1 MLVSIIIPAY
11 KQEKTIKDD
20 IRRIYNVMTKT
31 RWDFE
36 IIVVVDGFLDNTF
49 EEAQKVNL
57 SEVSVV
63 GYPENKGKGYAVR
76 YGMARA
82 VGDYISFIDAG
93 MDINPNGISMLL
105 EHMEWY
111 NADIVVG
118 SKGHPVSK
126 TNYPLIRKIYSVGYH
141 ILVRLLFGLHLK
153 DTQTG
158 LKVYRR
164 AVLEKVLPRL
174 LVKRFAFDIE
184 ILAVAYH
191 LGFKRIYEAPVEI
204 DWTAVN
210 TNFSPL
216 ILFDQQIRL
225 MLIDTVAIFYRLKM
239 LKYYNDTA
247 QRIGEYDKDLD
258 MQINTGAFKHDK
270 I

>member
-11 KQEKTIKDD
+11 RQEKNIKED

-36 IIVVVDGFLDNTF
+36 IIVVVDGFLDRTY
-49 EEAQKVNL
+49 EEAKSIEL
-57 SEVSVV
+57 AEVTVV
-63 GYPENKGKGYAVR
+63 GYKENKGKGYAVR

-93 MDINPNGISMLL
+93 MDIDPNGISMLL

-111 NADIVVG
+111 NADVIVG

-126 TNYPLIRKIYSVGYH
+126 SNYPIIRKLYSVVYH
-141 ILVRLLFGLHLK
+141 LIVRLLFGLK
-153 DTQTG
+153 IRDTQTG

-164 AVLEKVLPRL
+164 EVLEKILPRL

-184 ILAVAYH
+184 ILAVSHY
-191 LGFKRIYEAPVEI
+191 LGFKRIFEAPVDIQWDEK
-204 DWTAVN
+204 N
-210 TNFSPL
+210 TNFTPL
-216 ILFDQQIRL
+216 IIFDRNIRF
-225 MLIDTVAIFYRLKM
+225 MLIDTAAIFYRLHI
-239 LKYYNDTA
+239 LKYYDDKRK
-247 QRIGEYDKDLD
+247 RIWKYDPDLELH
-258 MQINTGAFKHDK
+258 INTGELEK
-270 I
+270 